1 MAKSKSSA
9 SPAPKAAPA
18 ASVGSWT
25 TYKFDGSDKEWPAL
39 VIDDGVLTVFTASGP
54 YVVKL

>member
-1 MAKSKSSA
+1 MAKSKSYS
-9 SPAPKAAPA
+9 SPAPKAKPV
-18 ASVGSWT
+18 VGSWT
-25 TYKFDGSDKEWPAL
+25 TYKFDNSDKVWPAL